1 LAHISVFVHLLF
13 VTEQVICAQKEEIMK
28 QISRT
33 IFAIVLALG
42 MASQTNAQN
51 MNKVPSI
58 RLNNGIEMPQL
69 GVGTFLVKDK
79 AAEHVSHAI
88 KTGFRLIDTAQGYG
102 NEKEVG
108 EGIRMSGI
116 ERSELFITT
125 KVNTVEMRN
134 GTVRQSLD
142 KSLADLGVDYI
153 DLVLI
158 HWPVEGHIKETW
170 QILEEYVDKGKIRS
184 IGVSNFNPHHIDSL
198 LTYARIRPV
207 VNQIEIHPYMVQ
219 IEKSGYNFQQDIQ
232 TEAWGPLGQGITGEL
247 QDPAIGEIAKRHGKS
262 IAQVILRWHLQR
274 GLVTIPR
281 CDNDSYT
288 EENINIF
295 DFELSAAEMEII
307 TGLNRNQRTNEKN
320 DPDNF
325 PW

>member
-1 LAHISVFVHLLF
+1 
-13 VTEQVICAQKEEIMK
+13 MK
-28 QISRT
+28 QILRT

-247 QDPAIGEIAKRHGKS
+247 QDSAIGEIAKRHGKS

>member
-1 LAHISVFVHLLF
+1 
-13 VTEQVICAQKEEIMK
+13 MK
-28 QISRT
+28 QILRT